1 MFINIITY
9 LYNFPSIYIK
19 LNENIKKENNKQLLL
34 YIKKTVI
41 LYTIALKKDFLDL
54 ILINL
59 LINLE
64 SHLLNT

>member
-1 MFINIITY
+1 MFINTITY
-9 LYNFPSIYIK
+9 LHNFPSIYIK
-19 LNENIKKENNKQLLL
+19 LNENKKKENNKQLLL

-59 LINLE
+59 LTHLE